1 VPDFKPVRQFLET
14 HLEQL
19 AAGAADPAQ
28 FRREFANLQ
37 RYWEQEDDEAL
48 KWEEAERVLRKYPAA
63 WQAMLDA
70 GLVPGAE
77 KAAPAPP
84 ASPPAPPPPPQ
95 PAAAQP
101 QGETTMEERQVSQ
114 STLNRMAI
122 WDKQLATGKEVVTGC
137 LGVLIVLVTL
147 LVALIAIVFAGNAD
161 ARSAAKDV
169 LLVLTGLVGVVLG
182 YYFGRVPGEVRADK
196 AESEAKVTRS
206 ALDRTVTEVRGLLE
220 DRGVDVE
227 RGGAGEVTLT
237 PAQVERLRDLVRRSG
252 QS

>member
-19 AAGAADPAQ
+19 AARAADPAQ

-48 KWEEAERVLRKYPAA
+48 KWEETERVLRKYPAA
-63 WQAMLDA
+63 WQAVLDA
-70 GLVPGAE
+70 GLVPAPE
-77 KAAPAPP
+77 KPAT
-84 ASPPAPPPPPQ
+84 PAPPPPPQ
-95 PAAAQP
+95 PAATRP
-101 QGETTMEERQVSQ
+101 QGGTTMEEPHVSQ
-114 STLNRMAI
+114 STLNRLAI

-137 LGVLIVLVTL
+137 LGITIVLVTL
-147 LVALIAIVFAGNAD
+147 LVALIAILFAGNAD

-196 AESEAKVTRS
+196 AEGEAKATRS
-206 ALDRTVTEVRGLLE
+206 ALDRTMTEVRGLLE
-220 DRGVDVE
+220 DQGVDVE

-237 PAQVERLRDLVRRSG
+237 PAQVERLRGLVRRSG
-252 QS
+252 QF

>member
-1 VPDFKPVRQFLET
+1 VPDFKPVRQFLEM

-19 AAGAADPAQ
+19 AAGADDPAQ
-28 FRREFANLQ
+28 FRREFANLG
-37 RYWEQEDDEAL
+37 RYWEEEDDEAL
-48 KWEEAERVLRKYPAA
+48 KWEETERVLRKYPAA

-77 KAAPAPP
+77 KPAPE
-84 ASPPAPPPPPQ
+84 PPALSPPPPQ
-95 PAAAQP
+95 PAATRP

-137 LGVLIVLVTL
+137 LGVMIVLVTL

-182 YYFGRVPGEVRADK
+182 YYFGRGPGEARADK
-196 AESEAKVTRS
+196 AESEAKATRS

-220 DRGVDVE
+220 DQGVDVE
-227 RGGAGEVTLT
+227 RGGAEGVSLT

-252 QS
+252 QY

>member
-1 VPDFKPVRQFLET
+1 MPDFTPVRQFLET

-28 FRREFANLQ
+28 FRREFANLG
-37 RYWEQEDDEAL
+37 RYWEEEDDEAL
-48 KWEEAERVLRKYPAA
+48 KWEETERVLSKYPAA
-63 WQAMLDA
+63 WQAVLDA

-77 KAAPAPP
+77 KPAPAPP
-84 ASPPAPPPPPQ
+84 ASPPRPPQ
-95 PAAAQP
+95 PAATQP

-137 LGVLIVLVTL
+137 LGVMIVLVTL
-147 LVALIAIVFAGNAD
+147 LVALIAIVFAGNAE

-182 YYFGRVPGEVRADK
+182 YYFGRMPGEVRADK
-196 AESEAKVTRS
+196 AEGEAKATRS

-220 DRGVDVE
+220 DQGVDVE
-227 RGGAGEVTLT
+227 RGGAGEVSLT

>member
-1 VPDFKPVRQFLET
+1 MET

-28 FRREFANLQ
+28 FRREFANLG
-37 RYWEQEDDEAL
+37 RYWAEEGDEAL
-48 KWEEAERVLRKYPAA
+48 KWEETERVLRKYPAA
-63 WQAMLDA
+63 RQAVLDA
-70 GLVPGAE
+70 GLVPSVE
-77 KAAPAPP
+77 KAAPEPP
-84 ASPPAPPPPPQ
+84 ALSSPPAPQ
-95 PAAAQP
+95 PAATQP

-137 LGVLIVLVTL
+137 LGVTIVLVTL

-182 YYFGRVPGEVRADK
+182 YYFGRMPGEVRADK
-196 AESEAKVTRS
+196 AESEAKATRS

-252 QS
+252 QF

>member
-1 VPDFKPVRQFLET
+1 VPDFKPIQQFLET

-19 AAGAADPAQ
+19 AAGAADPAH
-28 FRREFANLQ
+28 FRREVANLQ
-37 RYWEQEDDEAL
+37 RYWAEEDDEAL
-48 KWEEAERVLRKYPAA
+48 KWEETERVLRKHPAA
-63 WQAMLDA
+63 WQAVLDA

-77 KAAPAPP
+77 KAAPRAL
-84 ASPPAPPPPPQ
+84 PPAPPPTPQ
-95 PAAAQP
+95 PAAPQP
-101 QGETTMEERQVSQ
+101 QGGTTVEEPHVSQ

-122 WDKQLATGKEVVTGC
+122 WDKQLATGKEIVTGC
-137 LGVLIVLVTL
+137 LGVMIVLVTL
-147 LVALIAIVFAGNAD
+147 LVALIAILFAGNANTQ
-161 ARSAAKDV
+161 SAAKDV

-182 YYFGRVPGEVRADK
+182 YYFGRMPGEVRADK
-196 AESEAKVTRS
+196 AESEVKATRS

>member
-1 VPDFKPVRQFLET
+1 MPDFKPVQQFLET
-14 HLEQL
+14 NLEQL
-19 AAGAADPAQ
+19 AARADDPAK
-28 FRREFANLQ
+28 FRREFATLA
-37 RYWEQEDDEAL
+37 RYWEKEDDEAI
-48 KWEEAERVLRKYPAA
+48 KWDETERLLRKYPAA
-63 WQAMLDA
+63 WQAVLDA

-77 KAAPAPP
+77 KP
-84 ASPPAPPPPPQ
+84 ASPPAPPPPQ
-95 PAAAQP
+95 PAAKQP

-122 WDKQLATGKEVVTGC
+122 WDKQLATGKEIVTGC
-137 LGVLIVLVTL
+137 LGVMIVLVTL
-147 LVALIAIVFAGNAD
+147 LVALIAILFAGNANTQ
-161 ARSAAKDV
+161 SAAKDV

-196 AESEAKVTRS
+196 AESEAKTTRS

-220 DRGVDVE
+220 DQGVDVE